1 MGRAKLQKRS
11 DDVGFTVTEFFRN
24 FRSMAEKIFKTHTS
38 LYNYVLISLLWPS
51 PSRDGAIDEVWV
63 QRDVHPRS
71 FTRK

>member
-11 DDVGFTVTEFFRN
+11 DDVGFTVTESFSEI
-24 FRSMAEKIFKTHTS
+24 SMAEKICKTHTS

-63 QRDVHPRS
+63 QHDVHPRS